1 MTLFEQLGGTYRQV
15 GDYQIPNL
23 TAPEEGPGVLGKY
36 ALLRKRYLKQH
47 RRVLYLNFVTT
58 GPLNAH
64 LMEIEQAANDRM
76 ELLSKQMA
84 EREGVTEQLKAENQ
98 LLWVQRMNNIH
109 NRVDEIIREELI
121 YA

>member
-15 GDYQIPNL
+15 GDYQVPNL
-23 TAPEEGPGVLGKY
+23 TVLEEGPVILGKY

-47 RRVLYLNFVTT
+47 QRVLYLNFLTAGT
-58 GPLNAH
+58 LNAH
-64 LMEIEQAANDRM
+64 LMEIEQAANDSM

-84 EREGVTEQLKAENQ
+84 ERDGVTEQLKAENQ
-98 LLWVQRMNNIH
+98 MLWVQKMNCIR

>member
-15 GDYQIPNL
+15 GDYQVPNL
-23 TAPEEGPGVLGKY
+23 TVLEEGPVILGKY

-47 RRVLYLNFVTT
+47 RRVLYLNFLTVGT
-58 GPLNAH
+58 LNVH
-64 LMEIEQAANDRM
+64 LMEIEQAANERM

-98 LLWVQRMNNIH
+98 LLWVQRMNCIR
-109 NRVDEIIREELI
+109 NRIDEIIREELI
-121 YA
+121 YS

>member
-23 TAPEEGPGVLGKY
+23 TAPEEGPVALGKY

-47 RRVLYLNFVTT
+47 RRVLYLNFLTA
-58 GPLNAH
+58 GELNTH
-64 LMEIEQAANDRM
+64 LMEVEQAANDSM

-98 LLWVQRMNNIH
+98 LLWAQRMNCIR

-121 YA
+121 YS